1 MSSSDHQQ
9 RAESLPLQAI
19 DVSDPALYRDDTWRP
34 YFARLRREAPLHY
47 CADSPYG
54 PYWAVSGYHL
64 VEDVEINTKVFS
76 SQAALGGIQIRDVPP
91 GLNRPSFLLMDP
103 PEHTGR
109 RKVVKPMTNRESLE
123 GFSGLIR
130 ERTRKVLDALPRG
143 EVFDWVDKVST
154 ELTGMMLASMF
165 DYPQDKRR
173 QLIHWSEVAT
183 ANLAAPDAPVRTE
196 EERYAELQR
205 MADAFMPLWRERTGG
220 ENFDLITMLANA
232 EATANMDRE
241 EFIGTLF
248 LLIVGG
254 NDTTRNSM
262 SGGLIA
268 LRDNP
273 HVWEQVRADRSR
285 VPAMVQEMIRYQT
298 PVIHMRRTA
307 LSDFELQGQHI
318 AKGDKVVV
326 WYVSANRDEAF
337 FGDPEVFRIDREK
350 PHRHLAFGYGVH
362 RCVGDRLAA
371 LQLQLLWEEVLERD
385 MKIEI
390 VAEPERAYSNFI
402 RGITRLPVRIAA

>member
-1 MSSSDHQQ
+1 MSPVNHAQ
-9 RAESLPLQAI
+9 RALTLPLHEI
-19 DVSDPALYRDDTWRP
+19 DVSDPELYRSDQWRP
-34 YFARLRREAPLHY
+34 YFARLRREAPVNY
-47 CADSPYG
+47 CANSPYG
-54 PYWAVSGYHL
+54 PYWAVSGYHAIEA
-64 VEDVEINTKVFS
+64 VETNTQVFS
-76 SQAALGGIQIRDVPP
+76 SRADLGGIQIRDIPP

-109 RKVVKPMTNRESLE
+109 RKVVKPMTNRESLDN
-123 GFSGLIR
+123 FAGLIR
-130 ERTRKVLDALPRG
+130 ERTGRVLDALPRG

-165 DYPQDKRR
+165 DFPQEKRR
-173 QLIHWSEVAT
+173 QLIYWSEVAT
-183 ANLAAPDAPVRTE
+183 ANLAASDAPVRSE

-205 MADAFMPLWRERTGG
+205 MADTFAPLWRERTGG
-220 ENFDLITMLANA
+220 DHFDLITMLANSP
-232 EATANMDRE
+232 ATANMDRE

-285 VPAMVQEMIRYQT
+285 LPALVQEMVRYQT
-298 PVIHMRRTA
+298 PVLHMRRTA
-307 LSDFELQGQHI
+307 QSDFELEGQAI

-326 WYVSANRDEAF
+326 WYISANRDEAF
-337 FGDPEVFRIDREK
+337 FGDPEVFRIDRDK

-371 LQLQLLWEEVLERD
+371 LQLQLLWEEVLARD
-385 MKIEI
+385 LKIEI
-390 VAEPERAYSNFI
+390 VGEAERSFSNFI
-402 RGITRLPVRIAA
+402 RGITRLPVRIAR

>member
-1 MSSSDHQQ
+1 MTGADHRQ
-9 RAESLPLQAI
+9 RAQSLPLDAI
-19 DVSDPALYRDDTWRP
+19 DVSDPELYRTDAWRP
-34 YFARLRREAPLHY
+34 YFARLRREAPLNY
-47 CADSPYG
+47 CAASPYG
-54 PYWAVSGYHL
+54 PYWTVSGYHL
-64 VEDVEINTKVFS
+64 VEAVELDTRVFS
-76 SQAALGGIQIRDVPP
+76 SKAELGGIQIRDIPP

-103 PEHTGR
+103 PEHTAR
-109 RKVVKPMTNRESLE
+109 RKVVKPMTNTESLQ

-130 ERTRKVLDALPRG
+130 ARTAKVLDALPRG

-165 DYPQDKRR
+165 DYPQERRR

-183 ANLAAPDAPVRTE
+183 ANLAAADAPVRTE
-196 EERYAELQR
+196 EDRYAELQR
-205 MADAFMPLWRERTGG
+205 MADAFAPLWRERIGG
-220 ENFDLITMLANA
+220 SHFDLITMLANA

-273 HVWEQVRADRSR
+273 QVWEEVRADRSR
-285 VPAMVQEMIRYQT
+285 VPALVQEMVRYQT

-307 LSDFELQGQHI
+307 LADVELEGRKI

-326 WYVSANRDEAF
+326 WYVSANRDEEF
-337 FGDPEVFRIDREK
+337 FGDPEVFRIDRDK

-371 LQLQLLWEEVLERD
+371 LQLQVLWEEILARD
-385 MKIEI
+385 LRIEI
-390 VAEPERAYSNFI
+390 VGEPERAYSNFI